1 MNRRPKA
8 KAARRSQGL
17 SRTALARA
25 ALAPPLRAAAAVADW
40 AHAFGAGA
48 IDLATLNVDETHHLP
63 QRGSD
68 QERPEIRTE
77 QKARPQLQAPEDRR
91 RYRAVEPAQI
101 GQKRHLSYSIQRP
114 ASGHSLIHGEQRV
127 NSAQWASRNRSIIYG
142 SRPVS
147 AEVMCDRQSRL
158 CVIIAP

>member
-91 RYRAVEPAQI
+91 RSANCPMLLSALVSTTGFSMPKQQRSAPSESNRAVCNCA
-101 GQKRHLSYSIQRP
+101 GKLT
-114 ASGHSLIHGEQRV
+114 
-127 NSAQWASRNRSIIYG
+127 
-142 SRPVS
+142 
-147 AEVMCDRQSRL
+147 
-158 CVIIAP
+158 

>member
-101 GQKRHLSYSIQRP
+101 GQLP
-114 ASGHSLIHGEQRV
+114 DALICPGVHHRLLDAETAAICSFRV
-127 NSAQWASRNRSIIYG
+127 
-142 SRPVS
+142 
-147 AEVMCDRQSRL
+147 QSCRL
-158 CVIIAP
+158 